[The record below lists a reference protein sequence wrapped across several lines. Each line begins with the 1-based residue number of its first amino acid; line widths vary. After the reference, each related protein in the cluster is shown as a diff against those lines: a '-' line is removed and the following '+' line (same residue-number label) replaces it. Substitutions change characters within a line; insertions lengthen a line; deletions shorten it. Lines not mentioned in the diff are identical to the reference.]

1 MNQTNRPG
9 GYVVAVGPN
18 DIDEYYECV
27 QPLVVGDK
35 CFIRQLSVSPGGLTA
50 NSAVILSA
58 FGTKTY
64 LLDSL
69 GDDQY
74 TPMLLEDLRSHGID
88 TDYIEVLPG
97 EENIRAQILLSGNE
111 KTVLLYENHK
121 PFITMTPQ
129 KRELMEGASYIY
141 TTMVNMKEIEG
152 NRELIDGLVAH
163 GVKIMYDAERSTFTS
178 YDDPD
183 DRFYFE
189 RASVLSFNDASLE
202 KFCAGGA
209 GGHRRAHRRERQDR
223 PSDPGGQGLHRQDPG
238 GGDRHPRLRRQAQGH
253 HRRRGHLQ
261 RRVPA
266 RPLQRDDPAGGRG
279 VRHRRRQPLH
289 PLGGLPHR
297 GPCRWPRWRPLP
309 ANTPACGSRP
319 LFSDSNYTF
328 CINANTYLVL
338 LTAGAA

>member
-202 KFCAGGA
+202 KFCAGRGLA
-209 GGHRRAHRRERQDR
+209 AIDELIGG
-223 PSDPGGQGLHRQDPG
+223 SDK
-238 GGDRHPRLRRQAQGH
+238 
-253 HRRRGHLQ
+253 
-261 RRVPA
+261 
-266 RPLQRDDPAGGRG
+266 
-279 VRHRRRQPLH
+279 
-289 PLGGLPHR
+289 
-297 GPCRWPRWRPLP
+297 
-309 ANTPACGSRP
+309 
-319 LFSDSNYTF
+319 
-328 CINANTYLVL
+328 IVL
-338 LTAGAA
+338 LTLGAKGCIVKTREGEIAIPAYDVKPKDTTGAGDTFNAGFLHGLCSGMTLREAGEFATAAANRSILSVGSRTGAVSVDEVEAFAREHAGLRVAPPVL

>member
-141 TTMVNMKEIEG
+141 TTMVNMKEIAG
-152 NRELIDGLVAH
+152 NRELIDDLVAH

-202 KFCAGGA
+202 KFCAGRGLA
-209 GGHRRAHRRERQDR
+209 AIDELIGE
-223 PSDPGGQGLHRQDPG
+223 SDK
-238 GGDRHPRLRRQAQGH
+238 
-253 HRRRGHLQ
+253 
-261 RRVPA
+261 
-266 RPLQRDDPAGGRG
+266 
-279 VRHRRRQPLH
+279 
-289 PLGGLPHR
+289 
-297 GPCRWPRWRPLP
+297 
-309 ANTPACGSRP
+309 
-319 LFSDSNYTF
+319 
-328 CINANTYLVL
+328 IVL
-338 LTAGAA
+338 LTLGAKGCIVKTREGEIAIPAYDVKPKDTTGAGDTFNAGFLHGLCSGMTLREAGEFATAAANRSILSVGSRTGAVSVAEVEAFARDHAGLRVAPPAF

>member
-74 TPMLLEDLRSHGID
+74 TPMLLEDLRRHGID

-129 KRELMEGASYIY
+129 KQKLMEGAAYIY
-141 TTMVNMKEIEG
+141 TTMVNMKEIAG
-152 NRELIDGLVAH
+152 NRELIEDLVAH
-163 GVKIMYDAERSTFTS
+163 GVKIMYDAERSTFTA
-178 YDDPD
+178 YDDPE

-189 RASVLSFNDASLE
+189 RAAVLSFNDASLE
-202 KFCAGGA
+202 KFCAGRGLA
-209 GGHRRAHRRERQDR
+209 AIDQLIGE
-223 PSDPGGQGLHRQDPG
+223 SDK
-238 GGDRHPRLRRQAQGH
+238 
-253 HRRRGHLQ
+253 
-261 RRVPA
+261 
-266 RPLQRDDPAGGRG
+266 
-279 VRHRRRQPLH
+279 
-289 PLGGLPHR
+289 
-297 GPCRWPRWRPLP
+297 
-309 ANTPACGSRP
+309 
-319 LFSDSNYTF
+319 
-328 CINANTYLVL
+328 IVL
-338 LTAGAA
+338 LTLGAKGCIVKTREGEIAIPAYDVKPKDTTGAGDTFNAGFLHGLCSGMTLREAGEFATAAANRSILSVGSRTGAVSVAEVEAFAREHAGLRVAPPTL

>member
-1 MNQTNRPG
+1 MNQTNRLG

-88 TDYIEVLPG
+88 TDYIEVLSG

-129 KRELMEGASYIY
+129 KRKLMEGASYIY

-202 KFCAGGA
+202 KFCAGRGLTA
-209 GGHRRAHRRERQDR
+209 IDELIGG
-223 PSDPGGQGLHRQDPG
+223 SDK
-238 GGDRHPRLRRQAQGH
+238 
-253 HRRRGHLQ
+253 
-261 RRVPA
+261 
-266 RPLQRDDPAGGRG
+266 
-279 VRHRRRQPLH
+279 
-289 PLGGLPHR
+289 
-297 GPCRWPRWRPLP
+297 
-309 ANTPACGSRP
+309 
-319 LFSDSNYTF
+319 
-328 CINANTYLVL
+328 IVL
-338 LTAGAA
+338 LTLGAKGCIVKTREGEIAIPAYDVKPKDTTGAGDTFNSSFVYGLTQGWCLPKVTAFATAAAARCVTMVGSRSGIATLEEVEAFVKEHPLPPQR